1 MNPSKSDQLSVAVV
15 RSGQQPCECQVS
27 LSLWQAL
34 MFMESMER
42 LVEKM
47 KSEHGGG

>member
-1 MNPSKSDQLSVAVV
+1 MNPSTSDQLSVAVV
-15 RSGQQPCECQVS
+15 RSGQEPRECQVA
-27 LSLWQAL
+27 LSLWQEL
-34 MFMESMER
+34 MFMESMEM